1 MLKILVADDH
11 PIVRQ
16 GIKQIIADT
25 TDMVV
30 AGEATNGHE
39 VLNAVK
45 ENPYDVILLDIAM
58 PGPNSIDILK
68 QLKKDKP
75 QIAVLILS
83 IHPEEQYAVRTLK
96 AGASGYLTKES
107 APDELV
113 EAIRKVSKGG
123 KYITSSLAE
132 SLATILIKE
141 DQGLPH
147 TILSDREYQVLLM
160 ISSGKTN
167 KEIADELSLSVKTI
181 STHHTRI
188 LNKMNMRTNAELIH
202 YVIKHELEDQ

>member
-1 MLKILVADDH
+1 
-11 PIVRQ
+11 
-16 GIKQIIADT
+16 
-25 TDMVV
+25 
-30 AGEATNGHE
+30 
-39 VLNAVK
+39 
-45 ENPYDVILLDIAM
+45 M

-68 QLKKDKP
+68 QLKQDKP

-83 IHPEEQYAVRTLK
+83 IYPEEQYAVRTLK

-132 SLATILIKE
+132 SLAKILIKE
-141 DQGLPH
+141 EQGLPH

-160 ISSGKTN
+160 ISSGKKI
-167 KEIADELSLSVKTI
+167 KEIANELSLSIKTI
-181 STHHTRI
+181 STYRTRM
-188 LNKMNMRTNAELIH
+188 LEKMNMKTNAELIR
-202 YVIKHELEDQ
+202 YSIKHELVD

>member
-181 STHHTRI
+181 STYRYRI
-188 LNKMNMRTNAELIH
+188 LEKMNMRTNAELIH
-202 YVIKHELEDQ
+202 YAIKHELVD

>member
-30 AGEATNGHE
+30 AGEASSGQE

-45 ENPYDVILLDIAM
+45 DKTYDVILLDIAM

-68 QLKKDKP
+68 QLKQDKP

-83 IHPEEQYAVRTLK
+83 IYPEEQYAVRTLK

-132 SLATILIKE
+132 SLAKILIKE
-141 DQGLPH
+141 EQGLPH

-160 ISSGKTN
+160 ISSGKKI
-167 KEIADELSLSVKTI
+167 KEIANELSLSIKTI
-181 STHHTRI
+181 STYRTRM
-188 LNKMNMRTNAELIH
+188 LEKMNMKTNAELIH
-202 YVIKHELEDQ
+202 YSIKHELVD

>member
-1 MLKILVADDH
+1 MLKILVADDY

-30 AGEATNGHE
+30 AGEAANGQE

-45 ENPYDVILLDIAM
+45 ENSYDVVLLDIAM
-58 PGPNSIDILK
+58 PGPNIMDILK

-132 SLATILIKE
+132 SMATILIKE
-141 DQGLPH
+141 EQEFPH

-167 KEIADELSLSVKTI
+167 KEIADDLSLSVKTI
-181 STHHTRI
+181 STYRTRI
-188 LNKMNMRTNAELIH
+188 LNKMIMRTNAELIK
-202 YVIKHELEDQ
+202 YAIKHELVD